1 MKKYKNNNSFEYIPL
16 LLKKRLIN
24 LFNNLPEDYYSFG
37 RDYRSWN
44 NCVKI
49 CSVIL
54 FKQFDNNVDDFGSSS
69 LLFCGLSAGFWKD
82 KRIVGNHYARY
93 TNFLLKQNV
102 IQRVWDKFPVD
113 GDYVEEFGYRI
124 NPELNDGGYVFVA
137 YKERKDKPSEL
148 VLSDYEE
155 RKSLK
160 PKPFNLD
167 FIKIPKKK
175 EANKWIQ
182 ENAKQLVVDAITD
195 NYYENLPGSLSL
207 AFTKLDKDGKRST
220 NYYSVDK
227 AKEIAKK
234 EELSLFHYRN
244 KNLLANKDHFL
255 HHVVPDFEKHYRWR
269 IASFNSTKFNLTR
282 HAKTRRVYGQP
293 VSIPSALL
301 QFVRIH
307 GHYIEQVD
315 MKCSQF
321 TIFANILNQYILSEN
336 SDGNEILE
344 TFKITKSKGF
354 ISKLIRIFAKY
365 KDSFPGYGIDYS
377 NPLEDE
383 YDKEGNDVFQFL
395 QDVFFHD
402 FYDILKLL
410 LKLPTRQHAKLWA
423 FTIVFAKENTNNII
437 KRQMMDLYP
446 TVVKIIDDFKKTYKS
461 NEFAIG
467 LQVLEAE
474 IFIDNIWNKAQKQ
487 SITSFTRH
495 DSLLFAI
502 SKRDEVEP
510 IISETKKKFR
520 FIGKFVYQLF
530 NEEVIDKYG
539 YYDPDEEVDDL
550 DVYVHFPNLERHPFF
565 DYDLDHIELMKQ
577 LVKIGVNDDYYGL
590 VDLGMMEEITELS
603 FLSDIENRYLSDE
616 VWNMREGY
624 AFFQDTTN
632 DILKEMVKVLNSVDL
647 ENVYDD

>member
-1 MKKYKNNNSFEYIPL
+1 MSNYNINNNNFEYIPL
-16 LLKKRLIN
+16 LLKKRLID
-24 LFNNLPEDYYSFG
+24 LFDNLPDDFISFG

-44 NCVKI
+44 NCLKI

-54 FKQFDNNVDDFGSSS
+54 FKQFDNSGLLGSSN
-69 LLFCGLSAGFWKD
+69 LLYCGLSAGFWKD

-102 IQRVWDKFPVD
+102 IQRDWDKFPVD
-113 GDYVEEFGYRI
+113 GDYVEEYGYRI
-124 NPELNDGGYVFVA
+124 NPDLNDGGYVIIA
-137 YKERKDKPSEL
+137 YKERKNKPSEL

-155 RKSLK
+155 CKSFK

-167 FIKIPKKK
+167 FIKIPNKKG
-175 EANKWIQ
+175 AHKWIQ
-182 ENAKQLVVDAITD
+182 RNAKQLVVDAITD
-195 NYYENLPGSLSL
+195 DYYDNLPGSLSL
-207 AFTKLDKDGKRST
+207 AFTKLEDGKRST

-234 EELSLFHYRN
+234 EKLSLFHYRN
-244 KNLLANKDHFL
+244 NNVIANKDNFL
-255 HHVVPDFEKHYRWR
+255 QHVVPDFEKHYRWR

-315 MKCSQF
+315 LKCSQF

-344 TFKITKSKGF
+344 TFKNTKSRRF
-354 ISKLIRIFAKY
+354 ITRLIKTFDKY

-377 NPLEDE
+377 NPLDDE
-383 YDKEGNDVFQFL
+383 YDEEGNDVFRFL

-402 FYDILKLL
+402 FYTILKQS

-423 FTIVFAKENTNNII
+423 FTILFGKESTNNII
-437 KRQMMDLYP
+437 KRQMMYMYT

-495 DSLLFAI
+495 DSLIFAI
-502 SKRDEVEP
+502 SKRSEVDP
-510 IISETKKKFR
+510 IIEETKKKFK
-520 FIGKFVYQLF
+520 FIGKFEYQLF

-539 YYDPDEEVDDL
+539 YYNPDEEIDDL
-550 DVYVHFPNLERHPFF
+550 DVYVHFPNHERHPFF
-565 DYDLDHIELMKQ
+565 DYDLDHIELMTQ
-577 LVKIGVNDDYYGL
+577 LVKIGVNDDYHGL
-590 VDLGMMEEITELS
+590 VDLGMMEEITELP

-616 VWNMREGY
+616 VWNMRAGY
-624 AFFQDTTN
+624 NFFQDTTN
-632 DILKEMVKVLNSVDL
+632 DILKDMVKVLSTVDF
-647 ENVYDD
+647 D